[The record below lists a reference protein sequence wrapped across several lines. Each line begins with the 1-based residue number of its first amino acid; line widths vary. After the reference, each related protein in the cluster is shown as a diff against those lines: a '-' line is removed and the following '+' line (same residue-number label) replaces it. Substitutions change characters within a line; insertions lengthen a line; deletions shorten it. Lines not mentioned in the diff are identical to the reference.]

1 MSYVFYIENK
11 CQTTQVT
18 MTFHIEIILFCSLCC
33 AAYVVQ
39 PMLYSLC
46 QKPPVYSFYCR
57 SYVGAAYVEL
67 YIGCTYIGCTYI
79 GCKTFSH
86 RLRYIGDTYVSAAY
100 VSATYVVQPMQS
112 TTQTAQHRLKKI
124 SHRLRLHRETYIEI
138 LQPMLCSLCRF
149 SLCQNDLTSM

>member
-39 PMLYSLC
+39 PMLCSLC

-86 RLRYIGDTYVSAAY
+86 RLRYIGDAYVSAAY
-100 VSATYVVQPMQS
+100 VSAAYVVQPMQS
-112 TTQTAQHRLKKI
+112 TTQAAQHRLQKNLTQAAPTQ
-124 SHRLRLHRETYIEI
+124 RNLHRDLAAYVV
-138 LQPMLCSLCRF
+138 QPMQIQPMSK
-149 SLCQNDLTSM
+149 